1 MKINML
7 AQAFLPVVFL
17 AFANLGLAIPTL
29 GPKLVARQGYVAN
42 CTATYTIQ
50 PFDNCNK
57 IVNDFGDIFTLA
69 DFYSWNPQVNSF
81 CSNLFPDQIVCVGVG
96 NPTGAPPSCPVP
108 VKPGV
113 ISNCDDCYKVVE
125 GDSCQAILDANN
137 ITVAELLAWNPD
149 LNSECSNLEI
159 GYNYCVGVSE
169 SL

>member
-1 MKINML
+1 MFVSTPCNYQTFHSHERWERGMEHTVL
-7 AQAFLPVVFL
+7 LLQFVYQEPT
-17 AFANLGLAIPTL
+17 NLLFS
-29 GPKLVARQGYVAN
+29 Q
-42 CTATYTIQ
+42 
-50 PFDNCNK
+50 
-57 IVNDFGDIFTLA
+57 
-69 DFYSWNPQVNSF
+69 SF